1 MPLQNIS
8 IIFSLFDLFDISFR
22 DSTSGVIILKNTE
35 FLLIEQK
42 IKKFDLLSTR
52 DPYST
57 LQPAVI
63 RWYYLSNIH
72 ILLFFIRISSRCR
85 REWDQISKILS
96 PTYVYGIVKISLLV
110 SLRSR
115 KGGSRARNLARLSA
129 LWMEPRHIKM
139 IPVQFSA
146 FHSSRTSRHSIN
158 MVFVRLNRAV
168 KSSYYSRTL

>member
-1 MPLQNIS
+1 M
-8 IIFSLFDLFDISFR
+8 SLFWKIPSF
-22 DSTSGVIILKNTE
+22 
-35 FLLIEQK
+35 
-42 IKKFDLLSTR
+42 
-52 DPYST
+52 
-57 LQPAVI
+57 
-63 RWYYLSNIH
+63 YLSSKRSKNSIY
-72 ILLFFIRISSRCR
+72 SR
-85 REWDQISKILS
+85 REIHTQLYNLPLLDGIICRIYTHPPVFHPYFKSLS
-96 PTYVYGIVKISLLV
+96 EGMRSDFEDFIPHVCLRDRENLITR